1 MLYFAGYRLFAV
13 GSSLSAAKGCIVF
26 KTVDNG
32 AGSMGVPCVLS
43 SKIGGGNGAWGDI
56 LTRIVGFRVTGWQVG
71 ISIGS
76 KSGNCVFCGFTN
88 QAPMKK
94 QKPKVDVDQVLAT
107 IDRTLKEIREGFKP
121 EELTAEERAEV
132 MKGIMK
138 VIVQAHKCK
147 LNLRISELEE
157 SNPNASTRE
166 AMIYALTSLPDDLP
180 TKSMMELAKCM
191 SEMWENRK
199 SKVI

>member
-1 MLYFAGYRLFAV
+1 VAGAV
-13 GSSLSAAKGCIVF
+13 
-26 KTVDNG
+26 
-32 AGSMGVPCVLS
+32 
-43 SKIGGGNGAWGDI
+43 
-56 LTRIVGFRVTGWQVG
+56 
-71 ISIGS
+71 SIGS
-76 KSGNCVFCGFTN
+76 KSENCVFCGFIN

-180 TKSMMELAKCM
+180 TKSLLELVKCM
-191 SEMWENRK
+191 AEMWENRK
-199 SKVI
+199 SKVF

>member
-1 MLYFAGYRLFAV
+1 
-13 GSSLSAAKGCIVF
+13 
-26 KTVDNG
+26 
-32 AGSMGVPCVLS
+32 
-43 SKIGGGNGAWGDI
+43 
-56 LTRIVGFRVTGWQVG
+56 
-71 ISIGS
+71 
-76 KSGNCVFCGFTN
+76 
-88 QAPMKK
+88 MKK

-121 EELTAEERAEV
+121 EELTTEERAEV

-180 TKSMMELAKCM
+180 TKSLLELAKCM
-191 SEMWENRK
+191 AEMWENRK